1 MMFIWGLKARYYVGL
16 LAFNILFVQYV
27 YAKVNHLEK
36 VFGKAFYLLE
46 I

>member
-1 MMFIWGLKARYYVGL
+1 MQIQIFIINAY
-16 LAFNILFVQYV
+16 ILFVQYV